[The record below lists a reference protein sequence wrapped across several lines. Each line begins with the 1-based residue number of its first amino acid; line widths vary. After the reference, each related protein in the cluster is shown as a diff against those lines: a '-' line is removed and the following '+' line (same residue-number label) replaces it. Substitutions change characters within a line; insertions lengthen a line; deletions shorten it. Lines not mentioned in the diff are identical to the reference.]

1 MPRLLPTIVAAA
13 LALLLVP
20 VTASAQNVAASP
32 TYGDVELDEG
42 FRPDPHTTTLTA
54 GGSIEV
60 NKGACTYGFVADAP
74 DVDLYY
80 TTSGGSNL
88 FVYAESDSD
97 VTLLINAPDGSWLC
111 DDDGLGDR
119 NPVVAIP
126 SAEAGLYDIWIGTY
140 GDEMQA
146 ATLYIS
152 EIDPRGGGGSTAS
165 GIDIGAAPTYG
176 DVRVSQGFGSS
187 TTTLTA
193 GGSFQPDFGNCT
205 YGNVAGAPDVDLY
218 YTTSGSGP
226 LFISVESEGDTT
238 LLVNMPDGTWACDDD
253 SGNGSNPL
261 LIIPNAADGLYDIW
275 VGTYGDAMQSAT
287 LTISESQ

>member
-1 MPRLLPTIVAAA
+1 MSRLLPVA

-20 VTASAQNVAASP
+20 ASTLAQDIAASP
-32 TYGDVELDEG
+32 TYGDVSLTEG

-60 NKGACTYGFVADAP
+60 NKGACTYGYVADAP

-80 TTSGGSNL
+80 TTSGGSDL
-88 FVYAESDSD
+88 YIYAESDSD
-97 VTLLINAPDGSWLC
+97 VTLLVNAPDGSWLC
-111 DDDGLGDR
+111 DDDGLGNRD
-119 NPVVAIP
+119 PLIAIP
-126 SAEAGLYDIWIGTY
+126 NAADGLYDIWIGTY

-146 ATLYIS
+146 ATLHIS
-152 EIDPRGGGGSTAS
+152 EIAPSGGGGSSAD

-176 DVRVSQGFGSS
+176 DVNVSRGFGSN

-193 GGSFQPDFGNCT
+193 GGSFQPDFGSCT

-218 YTTSGSGP
+218 YTTDGSGP

-238 LLVNMPDGTWACDDD
+238 LLVNMPDGSWVCDDD